1 MPSAF
6 VVPSAD
12 PCTSH
17 LLLRCAPVLDA
28 FLRTDMA
35 EKMSAT
41 I

>member
-12 PCTSH
+12 PSSH